1 MFVQLFRTRGV
12 NIRHASASYS
22 SEGEQLN
29 KNIRRA
35 LCVTDWE
42 RRMTLQQSN
51 IPTIVRSSK
60 RTGGVMKAPFLIAL
74 VLVGVLAGF
83 TADAQT
89 TNPTAQVSD
98 ENITPNR
105 AVGELKVIDA
115 AARQLI
121 IKTDAGSLITVVLND
136 RTTYMRVA
144 PGEKSLINA
153 TKIAFADLAE
163 GDRVAAMG
171 KVADDHKSVP
181 ARAVLVMT
189 KADIAKKQEAE
200 RAEWKKRGVLGII
213 TALKPETKEITIS
226 SRTMAGPQA
235 LIIPVSD
242 KVEVRRYAPDS
253 IKFADAKPAK
263 FDELKVG
270 DQLRALGERSAD
282 GSAFNAEKV
291 VTGSFKTVAGT
302 VTAIDLAT
310 GEVKI
315 NDLQT
320 KQPLMI
326 VVKQDAVLRKFPAA
340 NETGGLMMGRGPGAG
355 GPGPGGPRGG
365 TRMGGGGMNIQ
376 DMLERLPIIS
386 IADVKAGDT
395 IIVSST
401 RGADPSRLTAISLIS
416 GADTLLNI
424 LAARQ
429 PQAAGQTAPNPAA
442 GLGSGIQFG
451 IGLP

>member
-1 MFVQLFRTRGV
+1 
-12 NIRHASASYS
+12 
-22 SEGEQLN
+22 
-29 KNIRRA
+29 
-35 LCVTDWE
+35 
-42 RRMTLQQSN
+42 
-51 IPTIVRSSK
+51 
-60 RTGGVMKAPFLIAL
+60 MKAPFLAIAL
-74 VLVGVLAGF
+74 VVVGVLAGF
-83 TADAQT
+83 TVDAQT
-89 TNPTAQVSD
+89 PNPTTQGSD

-121 IKTDAGSLITVVLND
+121 IKTDAGSLVTVVLND
-136 RTTYMRVA
+136 STTYMRVA
-144 PGEKSLINA
+144 PGEKSLTNA
-153 TKIAFADLAE
+153 TKITFAELAE

-242 KVEVRRYAPDS
+242 KVEARRYAPDS
-253 IKFADAKPAK
+253 IKFTDAKPAR

-282 GSAFNAEKV
+282 GSAFIAEKV

-302 VTAIDLAT
+302 ITAIDSAT

-320 KQPLMI
+320 KQPLTI
-326 VVKQDAVLRKFPAA
+326 VVRQDAVLRKFPAA
-340 NETGGLMMGRGPGAG
+340 NEMGGLMMMMGRGPSAGGAGARQTSPGGQAASKQQPSGGQGTPAGVPGSG
-355 GPGPGGPRGG
+355 GPGGG
-365 TRMGGGGMNIQ
+365 TRMGGGGGMNIQ
-376 DMLERLPIIS
+376 DMLERLPTIS
-386 IADVKAGDT
+386 LADVKVGDT

-416 GADTLLNI
+416 GADTLLNM

-429 PQAAGQTAPNPAA
+429 PQAGGQTEPNPAA